1 MKTEPN
7 DPYSEWLREQR
18 EDLLSADF
26 ADRVMTAIER
36 SPEVSKSSRNER
48 LALFAKA
55 AVLILAAVVG
65 FSRYGLL
72 IYFVLFSNN

>member
-36 SPEVSKSSRNER
+36 SPEVSKSPRIER

-55 AVLILAAVVG
+55 AVIILAAVVG
-65 FSRYGLL
+65 ISRYGLL
-72 IYFVLFSNN
+72 IYFVIFS